1 MKRAAYSFMS
11 QPRDNFNANV
21 PDLTDF
27 TSLGGGGRGGG
38 GHFRRIVKRMIRIII
53 LIASGAL
60 FLKSILCLF

>member
-27 TSLGGGGRGGG
+27 TSLGGGG